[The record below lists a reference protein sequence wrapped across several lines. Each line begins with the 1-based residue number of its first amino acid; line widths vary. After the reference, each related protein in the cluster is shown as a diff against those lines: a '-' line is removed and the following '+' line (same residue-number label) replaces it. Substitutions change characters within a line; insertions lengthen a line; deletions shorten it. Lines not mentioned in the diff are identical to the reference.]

1 MPNTTS
7 GTATFDKTFAIDD
20 IIEESFQRIGFD
32 NITGYQMKSA
42 RRSLNI
48 MFQEWGNRGL
58 HYWEIDETNIDLIEG
73 QAEYHFFRS
82 AADDTSDSN
91 RAQAT
96 TNQVASTIFGID
108 DILESTYRTNRTQTT
123 QQDVAMTKI
132 NRSTYSGLSNK
143 LSKGQPTQYYVQRLI
158 DKTTLTVYPT
168 ADSSNA
174 SKDLHIYFVKRI
186 QDVDATYT
194 DATDVPYRFV
204 PCMVSGLSYYLAQ
217 KYAPDRIQTM
227 KLLYEDEFARAL
239 AEDGSSSS
247 SFITPKTYFGEGV

>member
-7 GTATFDKTFAIDD
+7 GTATFDKTFAIDE
-20 IIEESFQRIGFD
+20 IVEEAYQRIGID
-32 NITGYQMKSA
+32 QLDAYQIKSA
-42 RRSLNI
+42 RRSINI

-108 DILESTYRTNRTQTT
+108 DILESTYRTNRTQTS

-132 NRSTYSGLSNK
+132 SRSTYSGLSNK

-158 DKTTLTVYPT
+158 DRVTGFVYPT
-168 ADSSNA
+168 PDSTSASADM
-174 SKDLHIYFVKRI
+174 HIYFVKRI
-186 QDVDATYT
+186 DDAGDFTN
-194 DATDVPYRFV
+194 ASDVPYRFV
-204 PCMVSGLSYYLAQ
+204 PCMTSGLSFYLAQ
-217 KYAPDRIQTM
+217 KYRPELSQQM
-227 KLLYEDEFARAL
+227 KLYYEDEFNRAL
-239 AEDGSSSS
+239 TEDGSSTSTH
-247 SFITPKTYFGEGV
+247 ITPQAYYPNV